1 MVSTVLSHDVAS
13 SYAEDRR
20 LTKDGGEV
28 RIQLMRTNILR
39 LLEWLY
45 SWRGLFSRQLSQ
57 ERLVVGFSVVTFGR
71 LQRMP
76 LLLCGSRPRFGS
88 LVPNRKQRG
97 SDRAVSRS

>member
-71 LQRMP
+71 LQRIP
-76 LLLCGSRPRFGS
+76 LLMRQPPAF
-88 LVPNRKQRG
+88 RKSCSESQTARI
-97 SDRAVSRS
+97 